1 MDTSFNINSINTSLV
16 ELWRYQKENN
26 YDRMKQRRKKKKKDN
41 IGDFNSRSNIWGK
54 GIQQQNKLGQ
64 LITGGYNK

>member
-1 MDTSFNINSINTSLV
+1 M
-16 ELWRYQKENN
+16 WRYQKENN
-26 YDRMKQRRKKKKKDN
+26 YDGMKQRRKKKKKDN